1 MTVNVKNNSTSTRTH
16 EHHKTQQTR
25 QDLKT
30 PERITNIEMVPPC
43 FAEEVTVIYSAGD
56 FHSHLF
62 EWMGLGNSVVPG
74 SDCRMVWM
82 VSIDQ
87 GTIQTADSMGRL
99 GCQWEVSLTLGIYRW
114 YIYIYI
120 YMCIYIYIYTHKHPY
135 LTSFNFS
142 HKPYLASPSPQVLD
156 DYCCMRT
163 LAHFPK
169 LQSAAWHGR
178 MGCTRRFNHVHKS
191 AILPISKL

>member
-87 GTIQTADSMGRL
+87 GRSRL
-99 GCQWEVSLTLGIYRW
+99 LTQWEDWDVNGKSPWLLGYTDD
-114 YIYIYI
+114 IYIYI
-120 YMCIYIYIYTHKHPY
+120 CVYIYTHKHPY